1 MDPITA
7 ALLAAIAAGVTKG
20 LTQVGQQSIV
30 DGYHR
35 LKELLLSKFGPQS
48 EVVKSVENLE
58 AKPDSKGRKEIL
70 QEEVVDSK
78 AEQDPE
84 LRQAAQDL
92 LEQIKKQPGGEQ
104 HIQQAIGS
112 FVAQAD
118 RSSTATVNVNQ
129 PKDS

>member
-1 MDPITA
+1 MDPVTA

-20 LTQVGQQSIV
+20 LTQVSQQSIV
-30 DGYHR
+30 DAYHR
-35 LKELLLSKFGPQS
+35 LKELLSNKFGPQS
-48 EVVKSVENLE
+48 DVVKSVENLE
-58 AKPDSKGRKEIL
+58 VKPDSKGRKEIL

-78 AEQDPE
+78 AAQDPE

-112 FVAQAD
+112 FIAQAD
-118 RSSTATVNVNQ
+118 RSSSATVNVNQ

>member
-1 MDPITA
+1 MDPITTA
-7 ALLAAIAAGVTKG
+7 ILAAIAAGVTEG
-20 LTQVGQQSIV
+20 LTKVGQKSIV

-35 LKELLLSKFGPQS
+35 LKELLSSKFGHQS
-48 EVVKSVENLE
+48 AVVKSVEDLE
-58 AKPDSKGRKEIL
+58 AKPDSKGRKETL
-70 QEEVVDSK
+70 QEEVVASK

-84 LRQAAQDL
+84 LRHAAHDL

-112 FVAQAD
+112 FIAQAD
-118 RSSTATVNVNQ
+118 RSSSATVNVNQ